1 MKGLNGQT
9 ASLHSFI
16 GFPATSHPRYRPAA
30 SARLCWSSEI
40 RMTKELYANFFSPNQ
55 LNPLRKE
62 KRYGGCLCWGLPLF
76 WFRHQ
81 PWGSIS
87 SESYSATKLWQN

>member
-1 MKGLNGQT
+1 
-9 ASLHSFI
+9 
-16 GFPATSHPRYRPAA
+16 
-30 SARLCWSSEI
+30 
-40 RMTKELYANFFSPNQ
+40 MTKELYANFFSQNQ

-87 SESYSATKLWQN
+87 SERYSATKLWQN